1 MFSKGRAWMQAS
13 LDKPFR
19 ERITAAGQGTHAQL
33 GPGQAMVVRWASS
46 HNNTFTFAVVAAT
59 DQEWFYHKDYY
70 AFLDDYVSSARP
82 SIYSYDVPVYI
93 FIAQC
98 LMTPMLKLVSL
109 GRCCI
114 KYARSIPPITSFM
127 RRHWKDRLCSRRRQ

>member
-1 MFSKGRAWMQAS
+1 MQAS

-82 SIYSYDVPVYI
+82 SICRCKLHFYCPMPYDTDAEACVTWAV
-93 FIAQC
+93 
-98 LMTPMLKLVSL
+98 L
-109 GRCCI
+109 
-114 KYARSIPPITSFM
+114 
-127 RRHWKDRLCSRRRQ
+127 H